1 MNTPPILVGACLLLG
16 LLSWGVGYLYNP
28 VLDSRTALG
37 PQRIPEYTLAPDVTT
52 ADAALL
58 RLPDGRTLYASACQA
73 CHQPSGRG
81 LGKVFPALAASPRV
95 LGDPDALILSVL
107 NGMTSAV
114 QLGDS
119 TYQRIMPGFRDQLS
133 DEAIAAVLS
142 HVRSAWGNQ
151 AAPIDAGQVAQ
162 LRRQTAPG
170 KAATPDATSA
180 APAPHAAPPSGGQ

>member
-1 MNTPPILVGACLLLG
+1 MNTPPILVGACILLG

-37 PQRIPEYTLAPDVTT
+37 PQRIPEYVLAPDAAS
-52 ADAALL
+52 ADAAPQ

-95 LGDPDALILSVL
+95 LGDPDALILAAL
-107 NGMTSAV
+107 DGMTSAV
-114 QLGDS
+114 QVGDS
-119 TYQRIMPGFRDQLS
+119 AYQRIMPGFRDQLS

-142 HVRSAWGNQ
+142 YVRGAWGNQ
-151 AAPIDAGQVAQ
+151 AGPIDPAQVAQ
-162 LRRQTAPG
+162 LRRQTPPG
-170 KAATPDATSA
+170 KAAATRAPSA
-180 APAPHAAPPSGGQ
+180 APAPHDAPAPGGQ